1 MEIIK
6 TVPMQHSPRSCAF
19 NEYNGLQLISGKN
32 KPMTSFIDVKT
43 DAIVVVV
50 ARKTLVSPLDF
61 GGLNVT
67 GHPVWLSRD
76 TFALLDRE
84 VRKIIL
90 YRVDDSTGYWN
101 AREISSLPTPTAPHH
116 FVGKGADAM
125 DNSIRIGDQETD
137 TFYVVTEGAIVATSA
152 VGEGK

>member
-1 MEIIK
+1 
-6 TVPMQHSPRSCAF
+6 MQHSPRSCAF

-32 KPMTSFIDVKT
+32 KPMTSLIDVKT

-101 AREISSLPTPTAPHH
+101 AREISSLPTPTPLCRKR
-116 FVGKGADAM
+116 G
-125 DNSIRIGDQETD
+125 
-137 TFYVVTEGAIVATSA
+137 
-152 VGEGK
+152 